1 MSDPTDE
8 ERLRRIARERERHMP
23 GETAAGRID
32 PSTLPDDE
40 REELARRAS
49 QLDPE
54 DVVEPEE
61 LGGEG

>member
-1 MSDPTDE
+1 MSDPTDDTTDQ

-40 REELARRAS
+40 REELGRRAP
-49 QLDPE
+49 QLDPDQESGPE
-54 DVVEPEE
+54 D
-61 LGGEG
+61 